1 MRVIGVVGPAGSGKS
16 TVCRIL
22 SRREGVV
29 HIDCDR
35 LGWETYRPGGPAY
48 LPILARFGEGIL
60 ASDGTVD
67 REKLGALVFSDPQ
80 AKRDLEEIVH
90 PLVMDMVEQKLAE
103 ARKKEAKMALVE
115 GALLLSSPH
124 AKPELF
130 DLFIWLSVNPEKR
143 ENRLRAAGLSEETIR
158 RRFSAQEELVPPR
171 FPNVIVV
178 DGKGPPA
185 EVARRVLSA
194 ITDYFG
200 GAPTKL

>member
-1 MRVIGVVGPAGSGKS
+1 MIGVVGPAGSGKS

-35 LGWETYRPGGPAY
+35 LGWETYRPDGPAY
-48 LPILARFGEGIL
+48 LPILARFGEEIL
-60 ASDGTVD
+60 ALEGTVD
-67 REKLGALVFSDPQ
+67 RAKLGALVFSDPQ

-90 PLVMDMVEQKLAE
+90 PLIMARVERELGE
-103 ARKKEAKMALVE
+103 ARKKGVRLALVE

-124 AKPELF
+124 VKLELF
-130 DLFIWLSVNPEKR
+130 DLFVWLSVDAEER
-143 ENRLRAAGLSEETIR
+143 GNRLRAAGLSEEAIQ

-171 FPNVIVV
+171 LPNVVVV

-185 EVARRVLSA
+185 EVARRVLSV
-194 ITDYFG
+194 ITSYFE